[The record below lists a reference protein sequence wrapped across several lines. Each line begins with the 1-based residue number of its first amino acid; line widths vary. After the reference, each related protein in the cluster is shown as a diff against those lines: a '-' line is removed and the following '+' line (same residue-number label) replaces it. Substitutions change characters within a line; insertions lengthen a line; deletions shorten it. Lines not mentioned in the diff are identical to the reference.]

1 MLIDFN
7 TETEVGKF
15 VNGNCRLG
23 QLLPANSIS
32 NSFKVKEISN
42 AFDMTEDNYMQT
54 NAIALF
60 MLHKMAALISNIYT
74 ALLSVNSLI

>member
-1 MLIDFN
+1 MVIDSN
-7 TETEVGKF
+7 TETEAGKF

-23 QLLPANSIS
+23 QLIPANSIS

-42 AFDMTEDNYMQT
+42 AFDVTEDNYMQT

-60 MLHKMAALISNIYT
+60 MLHKMISNIYT